1 MKRLTQLCCLMI
13 VLAGTHNNV
22 HADDGTATQI
32 SVDPTVTFF
41 SSLSAC
47 LPGEYMEKNVLAA
60 TIGPQYLL
68 QHVIGQERGACSAT
82 LSTPDDRTLQ
92 CEFSARDLSRL
103 GEQHFLQ
110 GILMDSADST
120 NQDTVNAVTLWSK
133 IKFNS
138 CGFAS

>member
-1 MKRLTQLCCLMI
+1 MKRLVKLYLLTI
-13 VLAGTHNNV
+13 VLMSANNNIY
-22 HADDGTATQI
+22 ADSDATQAN
-32 SVDPTVTFF
+32 VDPTLTFF

>member
-22 HADDGTATQI
+22 HADDSTASQI
-32 SVDPTVTFF
+32 SVDPTLTFF

-60 TIGPQYLL
+60 TIGSPYLR
-68 QHVIGQERGACSAT
+68 QQVVGQEKGGCSAI

-92 CEFSARDLSRL
+92 CEFNKHDLSRL

-110 GILMDSADST
+110 GILSDSADTTS
-120 NQDTVNAVTLWSK
+120 QDAVNSVTLWSK
-133 IKFNS
+133 IKINS